1 MPFTEVNGIPIWGQP
16 QDNAVAQILNCQ
28 KTADYCALM
37 ADHHLGYA
45 VPIGGVVAYE
55 GQVSPSGVGFDI
67 GCGNKAVL
75 LDADAGEVR
84 ANIDTLMDDIWRE
97 ISFGVGMQNKEKV
110 EHELFTDGDLTVF
123 DNVNV

>member
-55 GQVSPSGVGFDI
+55 GQVSPSNPCKQTEGFYLQ
-67 GCGNKAVL
+67 GL
-75 LDADAGEVR
+75 Y
-84 ANIDTLMDDIWRE
+84 TL
-97 ISFGVGMQNKEKV
+97 
-110 EHELFTDGDLTVF
+110 
-123 DNVNV
+123 